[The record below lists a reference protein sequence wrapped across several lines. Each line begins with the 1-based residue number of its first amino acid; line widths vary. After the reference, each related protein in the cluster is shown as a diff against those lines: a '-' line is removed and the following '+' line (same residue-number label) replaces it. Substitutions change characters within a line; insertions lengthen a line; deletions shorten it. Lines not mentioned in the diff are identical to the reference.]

1 MIKNLI
7 LYSPGL
13 FLCLWS
19 ELIDSDL
26 LQREDSMINIHDILN
41 MLKCTQVL
49 LGNASE
55 LESHRQGD
63 ASIGQEHWSTAA
75 VSEEQ

>member
-1 MIKNLI
+1 
-7 LYSPGL
+7 
-13 FLCLWS
+13 
-19 ELIDSDL
+19 
-26 LQREDSMINIHDILN
+26 MINIHDILN